1 MKLLLFSPYY
11 FPVIG
16 GVEQLVALMAKT
28 RMEQGW
34 QVRVLTNQL
43 FSDECKIQFV
53 DGVELCSIPYQ
64 RLLAK
69 NDLKGLERSIR
80 FARDYLDHFDPDLI
94 HAQGVFELD
103 AFFLSRV
110 VKGAYPLVISIHSL
124 WDLNFCVNDNK
135 MKLITM
141 AKSVTVVSDSLKQE
155 WENKIAPISQNLAQV
170 TVIKNALPDV
180 ISDKLSRRSQSPTIL
195 MASRLEKQKNIE
207 AGLYLIQ
214 SLLPRYPDL
223 KLNIVGEGSCRRE
236 LEKGID
242 MLNLNDSVSL
252 HPAVPPSEV
261 RAWLESAWVLFFPSL
276 YEAFPLIL
284 LQAARLKTPVLASR
298 VGGTPEIIEDEKTG
312 LLFDLSD
319 KAACYKKMDR
329 LLSSETL
336 RNRLGSAAADAMNQH
351 FTFDVMMQAYDKVY
365 A

>member
-16 GVEQLVALMAKT
+16 GVEQWVAMMAKT
-28 RMEQGW
+28 RIEQGW

-53 DGVELCSIPYQ
+53 DGVELCSVPYQ

-69 NDLKGLERSIR
+69 NDLKGLEKGIR
-80 FARDYLDHFDPDLI
+80 FARDYLARFQPDLI
-94 HAQGVFELD
+94 HAQGIFELD

-110 VKGAYPLVISIHSL
+110 MKVGYPLVISIHSL
-124 WDLNFCVNDNK
+124 WDLNFCESDNK
-135 MKLITM
+135 MKLIKM
-141 AKSVTVVSDSLKQE
+141 AKAVTVVSDSLKQE
-155 WENKIAPISQNLAQV
+155 WEAKVAPISKNLAQV
-170 TVIKNALPDV
+170 TVIKNALPAV
-180 ISDKLSRRSQSPTIL
+180 VSAKPSQRSLTPTIL

-207 AGLYLIQ
+207 AGLYLVQ

-236 LEKGID
+236 LETLID
-242 MLNLNDSVSL
+242 TLKLNDSVDL
-252 HPAVPPSEV
+252 HPAVPPSAV
-261 RAWLESAWVLFFPSL
+261 RTWLESAWVLFFPSL

-298 VGGTPEIIEDEKTG
+298 VGGTPEIIEDDKTG

-319 KAACYKKMDR
+319 KAACYEKMDR
-329 LLSSETL
+329 LLSSEAL
-336 RNRLGSAAADAMNQH
+336 RNRLASAAADFVNQH
-351 FTFDVMMQAYDKVY
+351 FTFEDVMQAYDKVY